1 MLFFLNWPNF
11 MVWLPSALGI
21 MDSMCTAIVC
31 FKGCDVINLKI
42 NLIFLIKQKSQ
53 DKNWNILRTKRAL
66 KVKKKSIFH
75 HFSRAFTVTNKFQF
89 ALPWFISWMI
99 LIGFLLGIWIKITFR
114 GKFYKIK
121 LLQKYFSRKIQTP
134 AQQWHI
140 MFLKLSQSR
149 WNKTV
154 LKHEKGFIFEI
165 EIFCNFETERLSMT
179 FLNNPGVK
187 IWYP

>member
-1 MLFFLNWPNF
+1 MYCNCLLQRLWRHK
-11 MVWLPSALGI
+11 
-21 MDSMCTAIVC
+21 
-31 FKGCDVINLKI
+31 FKNQPYLSNQAKKSRQKLKYLE
-42 NLIFLIKQKSQ
+42 NEKSSEGE
-53 DKNWNILRTKRAL
+53 
-66 KVKKKSIFH
+66 KKSIFH

-99 LIGFLLGIWIKITFR
+99 LIGFWIGIWIKITFR

-121 LLQKYFSRKIQTP
+121 LLQKYLSRKIQMP

-140 MFLKLSQSR
+140 MFLKSSQSR

-154 LKHEKGFIFEI
+154 LKHDKGFIFEI